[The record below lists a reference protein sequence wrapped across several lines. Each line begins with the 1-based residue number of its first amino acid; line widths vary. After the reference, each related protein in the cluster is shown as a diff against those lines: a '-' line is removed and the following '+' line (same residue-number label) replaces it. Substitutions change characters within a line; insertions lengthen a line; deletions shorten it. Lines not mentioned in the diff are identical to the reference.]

1 MKIALKAISNGK
13 WVCAESGMPL
23 IANRDAVGGWEQFEA
38 FEVQD
43 DGSIIP
49 LRLVA
54 PAPVPQPPVIKPAPP
69 QPAPSPADPALS
81 PRDQFMRWVAG
92 KPFSEATLLGLKATL
107 EAAGWALSAPNKERN
122 ETTKVLVPIPGDSKN
137 WHVFRVGF
145 GEGNAM
151 PPDVPA
157 EARWVWADNGVWPK

>member
-1 MKIALKAISNGK
+1 MKIALKALSNGK

-43 DGSIIP
+43 DGSIVP

-92 KPFSEATLLGLKATL
+92 KPYSMQTLIGLKSTL
-107 EAAGWALSAPNKERN
+107 EAAGWGLSKPNANGEY
-122 ETTKVLVPIPGDSKN
+122 TKVLVPIPDDPQHV
-137 WHVFRVGF
+137 HVFRVGF
-145 GEGNAM
+145 GE
-151 PPDVPA
+151 PDWA
-157 EARWVWADNGVWPK
+157 WADNGVWPK